1 MKQFLIVFTVL
12 VFLLSGC
19 NLPSGSTE
27 PVAAPP
33 TEDAAPEPVQAP
45 TETAAPVLETVVP
58 PTEASIV
65 HVAQPGELPPDRSGH
80 AGDYDSSITAGN
92 KTSGGGDRF
101 TFGRFERPFNA
112 DTMDIYFPQLD
123 IVDTLIYQDDM
134 WLYAV
139 ITLRSRDDNGTLS
152 GTYGVEFD
160 LNLDGK
166 GDWLV
171 LAAQPSSEEWTT
183 NGVRVYR
190 DTNND
195 VGGVMP
201 TLTDDPPVFS
211 DGFENM
217 VFDSGIGDD
226 PDLAWVRI
234 SPDDPNA
241 IYISIKSNILA
252 GTGNA
257 YLVGMWAGNED
268 LDPAI
273 FDHNDH
279 NTHEEAGASDKGL
292 EFFYPV
298 KQISELDNSCRM
310 AVGFQPKGNEPGL
323 CPVAV
328 VEEEEEPGGCNI
340 PPPVNGCG
348 SVAYLVWNPATC
360 RCEAPPPQP

>member
-1 MKQFLIVFTVL
+1 MKRSVL
-12 VFLLSGC
+12 LLYLLVLSAC
-19 NLPSGSTE
+19 NLPGST
-27 PVAAPP
+27 
-33 TEDAAPEPVQAP
+33 TPEPEVIAV
-45 TETAAPVLETVVP
+45 TEESAVPAATEEPVLETIIP

-65 HVAQPGELPPDRSGH
+65 HVNQPGDLPPNRSGH

-112 DTMDIYFPQLD
+112 DTMDIYFPELD
-123 IVDTLIYQDDM
+123 IVDTLIYQDNM
-134 WLYAV
+134 WLYGV
-139 ITLRSRDDNGTLS
+139 ITLRSRSENGSLN

-171 LAAQPSSEEWTT
+171 LVDEPSSAEWTT
-183 NGVRVYR
+183 DGVRVYH
-190 DTNND
+190 DTNRD

-201 TLTDDPPVFS
+201 TLTDDPPVFT
-211 DGFENM
+211 DGFENK
-217 VFDSGIGDD
+217 VFDAGIGND

-234 SPDDPNA
+234 SPDDPNT
-241 IYISIKSNILA
+241 IYIAIKSAILE

-279 NTHEEAGASDKGL
+279 FTHEEAGAADKGL

-323 CPVAV
+323 CPLAV
-328 VEEEEEPGGCNI
+328 VEDEPGGCT
-340 PPPVNGCG
+340 PPPNGCFG
-348 SVAYLVWNPATC
+348 SVPLYWNPATC
-360 RCEAPPPQP
+360 MCQTTPP

>member
-1 MKQFLIVFTVL
+1 MKRSVL
-12 VFLLSGC
+12 LLSILLLILSAC
-19 NLPSGSTE
+19 NLPANTTPEPESVVLTEE
-27 PVAAPP
+27 PVPPAA
-33 TEDAAPEPVQAP
+33 TEEP
-45 TETAAPVLETVVP
+45 TAAPVLETVVP

-65 HVAQPGELPPDRSGH
+65 HVDQPGDLPSARSGH
-80 AGDYDSSITAGN
+80 AGDYDSSITAGS

-112 DTMDIYFPQLD
+112 DTMDIYFPHLD

-134 WLYAV
+134 WLYGV
-139 ITLRSRDDNGTLS
+139 ITLRSRDDNETLS

-171 LAAQPSSEEWTT
+171 LADQPASQEWTT
-183 NGVRVYR
+183 DGVRVYY
-190 DTNND
+190 DTNRD
-195 VGGVMP
+195 VGGLMP

-211 DGFENM
+211 DGFENK
-217 VFDSGIGDD
+217 VFDSGMGDD

-234 SPDDPNA
+234 SPDDPNT
-241 IYISIKSNILA
+241 IYIAIKSNILN
-252 GTGNA
+252 GTGNS

-279 NTHEEAGASDKGL
+279 FTHDEAGAADKGL

-323 CPVAV
+323 CPVAPA
-328 VEEEEEPGGCNI
+328 EGEPGGCNI

-348 SVAYLVWNPATC
+348 STVLLIWNPATC
-360 RCEAPPPQP
+360 KCEPPPPIP